1 MQTTGAN
8 SANAGIPAQRSRS
21 RALSPGPHLP
31 ADHQTGQ
38 RQFQTAR
45 ELIQG
50 PPGLAAAPA
59 QLQVPAPAAS
69 QQLLAQLLQAQQL
82 QNQMLA
88 EQLKLMQQCRANSS
102 KTYTQP
108 HEVLEAIDPSLA
120 TEPAQWAK
128 EYRSSLNHAVT
139 QQGLQHK
146 YQDLEATGETHKQ
159 FQMEALKK
167 WQWPDPFK
175 AKARKMTTTRPVL
188 NEGEQDEYEL
198 PAENAPPF
206 NVEEAFAA
214 MRKRH
219 AKECHDFVLAYQ
231 RQCALSGRGSPNS
244 PDDQSGRRPLFLDAQ
259 KPGSAEPH
267 SPSQPPAASQTLR

>member
-1 MQTTGAN
+1 
-8 SANAGIPAQRSRS
+8 
-21 RALSPGPHLP
+21 
-31 ADHQTGQ
+31 
-38 RQFQTAR
+38 
-45 ELIQG
+45 
-50 PPGLAAAPA
+50 
-59 QLQVPAPAAS
+59 
-69 QQLLAQLLQAQQL
+69 
-82 QNQMLA
+82 MLA
-88 EQLKLMQQCRANSS
+88 EQLKLMQQCCANSS

-120 TEPAQWAK
+120 TELAQWAK

-206 NVEEAFAA
+206 NVEEACPA

-259 KPGSAEPH
+259 KTR
-267 SPSQPPAASQTLR
+267 QC